1 MYLTP
6 DRRVAILLHQGLR
19 GSQGKTGLAYLRY
32 GRSKVVA
39 LIDEDAAGESLV
51 QLTGIDQDIPIV
63 STVTAALAY
72 QPDALLIGI
81 APSGG
86 SLPEAWWQDVQRGV
100 KAGLSIANGLHTPM
114 ATQWG
119 QLQPGQWIWDMRQ
132 EPKGLSI
139 GSGKARSLSC
149 QRILTVGTDMSV
161 GKMSTSLELHQAAQQ
176 RGMASKFL
184 ATGQG
189 GMMISGEGL
198 CLDAV
203 RVDFAAGA
211 VEQWV
216 IQQGQSQD
224 VLWIEGQGS
233 LVHPGS
239 TATLP
244 LLRGSQP
251 TGLVLVH
258 RFGQTH
264 IRQLPDVVIPPLPDV
279 IALYESVASVGGTFG
294 SPKVRAIALNTAH
307 LNPLEAQ
314 AAIAAV
320 SEETGLACSDVI
332 RDGGETLLNAVL
344 NNPSMVAPNPK

>member
-1 MYLTP
+1 VYLTP
-6 DRRVAILLHQGLR
+6 NHRIAILLHQGLR

-32 GRSKVVA
+32 GMSAVVA
-39 LIDEDAAGESLV
+39 VIDEEAAGESLT
-51 QLTGIDQDIPIV
+51 QLTGMDLAIPIV
-63 STVTAALAY
+63 SNVSEALAY
-72 QPDALLIGI
+72 QPDVLLIGI

-86 SLPEAWWQDVQRGV
+86 SLPEAWWQDVQLGV

-114 ATQWG
+114 ASALG
-119 QLQPGQWIWDMRQ
+119 QLQSGQWIWDMRQ
-132 EPKGLSI
+132 EPKGLGI
-139 GSGKARSLSC
+139 GMGKARSLSC

-161 GKMSTSLELHQAAQQ
+161 GKMSTSLELHRAAQKS
-176 RGMASKFL
+176 GIASKFL
-184 ATGQG
+184 GTGQG

-211 VEQWV
+211 VERLV
-216 IQQGQSQD
+216 LNQGNHYR

-233 LVHPGS
+233 LIHPGS

-251 TGLVLVH
+251 TGLILVH

-264 IRQLPDVVIPPLPDV
+264 IRQLPEVIIPSLNEV
-279 IALYESVASVGGTFG
+279 IALYETVATVGGTFG

-307 LNPLEAQ
+307 LNPTEAK
-314 AAIAAV
+314 AAIEAV
-320 SEETGLACSDVI
+320 SQETGLPCSDVV
-332 RDGGETLLNAVL
+332 RNGGETILEA
-344 NNPSMVAPNPK
+344 AIG

>member
-1 MYLTP
+1 MFLTP
-6 DRRVAILLHQGLR
+6 NHRVAILLHQGLR

-32 GRSKVVA
+32 GTSKVVVI
-39 LIDEDAAGESLV
+39 IDEEAAGESLT
-51 QLTGIDQDIPIV
+51 QLTGIQQAIPVV
-63 STVTAALAY
+63 SNVTEALVY
-72 QPDALLIGI
+72 QPDVLLIGI

-86 SLPEAWWQDVQRGV
+86 SLPETWWQDVQLGI

-114 ATQWG
+114 APALG

-132 EPKGLSI
+132 EPKGLGI
-139 GSGKARSLSC
+139 GSGKARSLVC

-161 GKMSTSLELHQAAQQ
+161 GKMSTSLELHRAAQ
-176 RGMASKFL
+176 RKGIASQFL
-184 ATGQG
+184 GTGQA

-216 IQQGQSQD
+216 LKLGNACD

-251 TGLVLVH
+251 TGLILVH

-264 IRQLPDVVIPPLPDV
+264 VRQLPDVVIPSLKAV

-294 SPKVRAIALNTAH
+294 SPKVKAIALNTAH
-307 LNPLEAQ
+307 LNETEAQ
-314 AAIAAV
+314 AAIAKI
-320 SEETGLACSDVI
+320 SEETGLPCSDVV
-332 RDGGETLLNAVL
+332 RYGGEILLQA
-344 NNPSMVAPNPK
+344 AID